1 MNIEQIL
8 DSINNGEIKKHIKEQ
23 YEKELAYIGE
33 LEALGFARFR
43 VDAAAEDAHVGEREA
58 IEFTRSRA
66 DAAADMR
73 IFGEREAIEFAR
85 SRADAA
91 ADMLA
96 AETTRTMAAQ
106 RKQIIGL
113 MAAIAYISALAFAL
127 GIILGR
133 AL

>member
-1 MNIEQIL
+1 MNIDQIISTTPDQEARENIHQQFL
-8 DSINNGEIKKHIKEQ
+8 KEILI
-23 YEKELAYIGE
+23 L
-33 LEALGFARFR
+33 
-43 VDAAAEDAHVGEREA
+43 GEREA
-58 IEFTRSRA
+58 L
-66 DAAADMR
+66 
-73 IFGEREAIEFAR
+73 EFAR
-85 SRADAA
+85 FRADAA

>member
-1 MNIEQIL
+1 MNIDQIT
-8 DSINNGEIKKHIKEQ
+8 DTVRDQEARDHIRRQ
-23 YEKELAYIGE
+23 YQSELQV
-33 LEALGFARFR
+33 L
-43 VDAAAEDAHVGEREA
+43 GEREA
-58 IEFTRSRA
+58 L
-66 DAAADMR
+66 
-73 IFGEREAIEFAR
+73 EFAR
-85 SRADAA
+85 FRADAA

>member
-1 MNIEQIL
+1 MNIDQIISTIPDYEARENIHQQFL
-8 DSINNGEIKKHIKEQ
+8 KEIHI
-23 YEKELAYIGE
+23 L
-33 LEALGFARFR
+33 
-43 VDAAAEDAHVGEREA
+43 
-58 IEFTRSRA
+58 
-66 DAAADMR
+66 
-73 IFGEREAIEFAR
+73 GEREAIEFAR
-85 SRADAA
+85 FRADAA

>member
-1 MNIEQIL
+1 MNIDQVVSATHDKEARDHIRRQYQI
-8 DSINNGEIKKHIKEQ
+8 DRK
-23 YEKELAYIGE
+23 
-33 LEALGFARFR
+33 
-43 VDAAAEDAHVGEREA
+43 VMGEREA
-58 IEFTRSRA
+58 L
-66 DAAADMR
+66 
-73 IFGEREAIEFAR
+73 EFAR

-91 ADMLA
+91 VDMLA

>member
-1 MNIEQIL
+1 MSIETIL

-23 YEKELAYIGE
+23 YEKELVYIGE
-33 LEALGFARFR
+33 LEA
-43 VDAAAEDAHVGEREA
+43 
-58 IEFTRSRA
+58 
-66 DAAADMR
+66 
-73 IFGEREAIEFAR
+73 IEFAR
-85 SRADAA
+85 FRADAA

>member
-1 MNIEQIL
+1 MTIDQIT
-8 DSINNGEIKKHIKEQ
+8 DAVRDQEARDHIRRQ
-23 YEKELAYIGE
+23 YQ
-33 LEALGFARFR
+33 
-43 VDAAAEDAHVGEREA
+43 
-58 IEFTRSRA
+58 S
-66 DAAADMR
+66 DMR

-85 SRADAA
+85 FRADAA